1 MFAFIIRRIIQA
13 VIVMLVIGFIGFSI
27 QHNIGDPVRDMV
39 GERVSVAEREA
50 LRDKLGLNDPFLIQY
65 FRFVKNA
72 CQGDL
77 GISYFHN
84 KPTLEV
90 ILRKAPATLE
100 LVFVTSVII
109 LLITFPVGVYS
120 ALRPTSWFSRFA
132 MGASTIG
139 VAVPVFLTAIIL
151 IYIFGVELQWLPAF
165 GRGDTVNVWGWE
177 TGLLTWDGLIHLIL
191 PSFSLASIM
200 LPLYIRLI
208 RSEMMEVL
216 ETEYI
221 KFAWAKGLNRY
232 RVWLLHAFKNTLL
245 PVVTVFGVE
254 IGILFAFTLLTETV
268 FQWQG
273 MGFMFLEAV
282 ERADTP
288 LIVAYL
294 VIIGVMFVV
303 INTIVDVIYGFVNP
317 MVRIAGTK

>member
-1 MFAFIIRRIIQA
+1 MFAFIIRRIIQS
-13 VIVMLVIGFIGFSI
+13 VIVMLVIGFIGFSV

-39 GERVSVAEREA
+39 GERVSAAEREA
-50 LRDKLGLNDPFLIQY
+50 LRDKLGLNDPFLTQY
-65 FRFVKNA
+65 FRFIKNA
-72 CQGDL
+72 CRGDL

-84 KPTLEV
+84 KPTLEI

-100 LVFVTSVII
+100 LVFVTSIII

-120 ALRPTSWFSRFA
+120 ALYPKSWFSRLA
-132 MGASTIG
+132 MGVSTIG

-151 IYIFGVELQWLPAF
+151 IYIFAVELQWLPAF

-177 TGLLTWDGLIHLIL
+177 TGLLTWDGLLHLIL

-232 RVWLLHAFKNTLL
+232 RIWLLHAFKNTLL
-245 PVVTVFGVE
+245 PVITVFGVE

-294 VIIGVMFVV
+294 VVVGVMFVV